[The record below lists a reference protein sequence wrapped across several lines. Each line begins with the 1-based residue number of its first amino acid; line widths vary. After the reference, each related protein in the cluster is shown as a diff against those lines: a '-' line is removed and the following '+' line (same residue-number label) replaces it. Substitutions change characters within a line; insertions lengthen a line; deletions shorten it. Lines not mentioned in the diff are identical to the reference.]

1 MGIHDK
7 REEKM
12 SGSVDAPLSRTRGLF
27 ALGLWYSVNISTVIL
42 NKWLFKELNFHF
54 PLLLTLCHMTMC
66 YVLASI
72 VLVGLRAWPLTP
84 VSSAQRMNRIA
95 PLACIF
101 VINIVLG
108 NVSLDYVPVS
118 FMQTVKS
125 SVPAFTYVLQTALG
139 YRPFESDTAA
149 SLVPVVFGVMLATWT
164 EVNFNWIGFLCAIVA
179 SVTTAIQS
187 IVSGF
192 LLGGALKMD
201 PVNLVYNLSPIAAV
215 LLLPAF
221 YMFEYSTLMREWDQV
236 VTGNLIWL
244 LIVSSIVAFTLNFS
258 VFFAIKNTSTLTFTV
273 AGNLKVVFVILISVA
288 IFRNEVTATN
298 GLGIIIT
305 ILGCWWNNSVQY
317 QKKQNQTSQN
327 K

>member
-1 MGIHDK
+1 M
-7 REEKM
+7 
-12 SGSVDAPLSRTRGLF
+12 F
-27 ALGLWYSVNISTVIL
+27 C
-42 NKWLFKELNFHF
+42 
-54 PLLLTLCHMTMC
+54 LL
-66 YVLASI
+66 
-72 VLVGLRAWPLTP
+72 
-84 VSSAQRMNRIA
+84 MN
-95 PLACIF
+95 
-101 VINIVLG
+101 
-108 NVSLDYVPVS
+108 S
-118 FMQTVKS
+118 FC
-125 SVPAFTYVLQTALG
+125 F
-139 YRPFESDTAA
+139 D
-149 SLVPVVFGVMLATWT
+149 VF
-164 EVNFNWIGFLCAIVA
+164 FLCLFLFC
-179 SVTTAIQS
+179 
-187 IVSGF
+187 GF
-192 LLGGALKMD
+192 FFFSNSGALKMD

-305 ILGCWWNNSVQY
+305 ILGCWWYNSVQY